1 MDFSEAVKIILE
13 HEGGFVDHPS
23 DPGGA
28 TKFGISQ
35 KAYPHLDIHSLTK
48 DEAEEIYHKDYWL
61 SLGIGRL
68 PASIRLLVF
77 DCAVNQG
84 GTRAAMYLQRAI
96 GVEADGVIGDL
107 TLKAIDGIPADFI
120 FDSIARQRLQSYV
133 KHPKWSVFG
142 AGWAKR
148 LLDIVLRSLASK

>member
-1 MDFSEAVKIILE
+1 MDFTDAVKIILD

-61 SLGIGRL
+61 SLGINKL
-68 PASIRLLVF
+68 PPKLRLLVF

-84 GTRAAMYLQRAI
+84 QTRAAMYLQRAI
-96 GVEADGVIGDL
+96 GVKADGVIGEL
-107 TLKAIDGIPADFI
+107 TLKAIDGIHVDFI

-133 KHPKWSVFG
+133 KHPKWPVFG
-142 AGWAKR
+142 AGWVKR
-148 LLDIVLRSLASK
+148 LLDIVLRSLTSQ